1 LDANILALM
10 LISLGGVATLVF
22 AVAALCGS
30 AYYLLGV
37 WGATRFLREKRNSEA
52 RQATTP
58 PVTILKPVHGVDPGA
73 YENFRSHC
81 LQDYLQYEIIF
92 TVNEG
97 GDAAVP
103 LIERLQREYPE
114 RSIRLA
120 VSKQVLGTNCKVS
133 NLIQAL
139 SQARHE
145 YLLINDGDVR
155 VAADYLR
162 QVMKHFA
169 DDRVGMVT
177 TLYSGV
183 PAGTLGSKLEALG
196 INTDFAAGV
205 LVARQIEGGLRF
217 GLGATLALRRKAL
230 EAMGGLE
237 PLADYLADDYELG
250 ARISGAG
257 YQVVLS
263 DVVPEV
269 LLPPYSFAEFFQHQL
284 RWGRGMRSSRK
295 GGYAGVVLTFGWLW
309 GLVTVI
315 ASGGAPA
322 AWGLFAAALVA
333 RFLMAV
339 TVGKA
344 VQGPVTWRELWLV
357 PLRDLVALAV
367 WIGSYTGRTVAW
379 RGTRFVLENGKL
391 RPAG

>member
-1 LDANILALM
+1 MFIP
-10 LISLGGVATLVF
+10 LGGVATLVF
-22 AVAALCGS
+22 AVAALCGI
-30 AYYLLGV
+30 AYYLMGA
-37 WGATRFLREKRNSEA
+37 WGAIAFLRPKRSNRTQPEFA
-52 RQATTP
+52 P
-58 PVTILKPVHGVDPGA
+58 PGTILKPVHGVDPEA

-81 LQDYLQYEIIF
+81 LQDYPQFEIIF
-92 TVNEG
+92 TVNDG
-97 GDAAVP
+97 SDAAVP

-120 VSKQVLGTNCKVS
+120 VSQQVLGTNRKVS

-139 SQARHE
+139 PQARYEHI
-145 YLLINDGDVR
+145 LINDGDVR
-155 VAADYLR
+155 VPSDYLR
-162 QVMKHFA
+162 QVMKYFS

-177 TLYSGV
+177 TLYRGV
-183 PAGTLGSKLEALG
+183 PAETLGSKLEAVG

-257 YQVVLS
+257 YKVALS

-309 GLVTVI
+309 ALVAVI
-315 ASGGAPA
+315 ASGGAPV
-322 AWGLFAAALVA
+322 AWGLFAAGLVV
-333 RFLMAV
+333 RLLMAA
-339 TVGKA
+339 TVSRA
-344 VQGPVTWRELWLV
+344 LQARNLWRELWLV

-367 WIGSYTGRTVAW
+367 WVGSYTGRTVAW